1 MARKAKKAKR
11 AFSQEHRA
19 ALKKAALRRGRK
31 SKAAAAESPG
41 ARKKPK
47 IVRSHEGIRI
57 LVRQGGGKDIVQG
70 NAEEI
75 IRAVRAVKEMCRTFG
90 GRK

>member
-1 MARKAKKAKR
+1 MARKARKAKR
-11 AFSQEHRA
+11 ASSGEHRA
-19 ALKKAALRRGRK
+19 NLRKAALKRGGKKEGAAAKGSGRK
-31 SKAAAAESPG
+31 K
-41 ARKKPK
+41 K